1 MKLAH
6 SLICALALSAG
17 TAARADDRLFLAGA
31 EYADAAY
38 YTYAGLVLPGP
49 GRQNGRGF
57 LQRYWLDSFGYEYLG
72 GPGRVEAS
80 AWGAEASLGYGAS
93 SASGWWSVWL
103 GIRHTD
109 TDLTPD
115 DPSAEARGSQT
126 GAKVQA
132 EFERALSSAWRF
144 GAMGSY
150 ANQQNGYW
158 GRARLMYGP
167 TPVRAYGVEVVANGN
182 DEADSTATGLVFT
195 VRPAESKLTVTLKAG
210 YRFQDDDY
218 DGAYGGVEFGYGL

>member
-6 SLICALALSAG
+6 LIIGTLVLAAG
-17 TAARADDRLFLAGA
+17 TVRAEDRLFLTGA

-38 YTYAGLVLPGP
+38 YTYLGLVLPGP
-49 GRQNGRGF
+49 GRENGRGF
-57 LQRYWLDSFGYEYLG
+57 LQRYWLDRFGYEYLG

-80 AWGAEASLGYGAS
+80 AWGAEASLGYGAG

-103 GIRHTD
+103 GVRHTD

-115 DPSAEARGSQT
+115 DPGAEARGSQT

-158 GRARLMYGP
+158 GRMRLMYGA
-167 TPVRAYGVEVVANGN
+167 TPVRSYGIEFVANGN

-195 VRPAESKLTVTLKAG
+195 ARPAGSRFTVSLKAG

-218 DGAYGGVEFGYGL
+218 DGAYGGVEFGSSF